1 MCEVTVN
8 DVLNQYT
15 PIYFAERLKAE
26 KTPYIEFI
34 LKHMGVEKLTVR
46 ELGEE
51 LMGVEKYHEKYRY
64 LNGQEADFRTLK
76 AREVTGVLTQALRKL
91 CKMGVLTRHEEKDK
105 SHLIEIECEDYAF
118 FDKNGHQLPD
128 KIDVTTVDGTIIQ
141 ISTRLLPDVEE
152 RFGMCKKKV
161 YPKLVYYTF
170 NK

>member
-1 MCEVTVN
+1 MRKVTVN
-8 DVLNQYT
+8 DVLNQYS
-15 PIYFAERLKAE
+15 PIYIAEEVRAE

-34 LKHMGVEKLTVR
+34 LKHMGAEKLTVR

-51 LMGVEKYHEKYRY
+51 LMGVEEYHKKFRY
-64 LNGQEADFRTLK
+64 ANGHESDLRTYE

-105 SHLIEIECEDYAF
+105 SHLIEIECEDFAY
-118 FDKNGHQLPD
+118 FDEDGHQLPD
-128 KIDVTTVDGTIIQ
+128 KIDVTTADGTVIQ
-141 ISTRLLPDVEE
+141 IGARFLPGVEE